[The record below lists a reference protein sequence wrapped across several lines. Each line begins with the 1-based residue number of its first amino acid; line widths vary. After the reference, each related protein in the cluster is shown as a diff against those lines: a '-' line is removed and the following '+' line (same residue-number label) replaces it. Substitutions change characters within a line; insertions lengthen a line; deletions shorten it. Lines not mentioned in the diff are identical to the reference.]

1 MDDAQIIDL
10 FFARSE
16 RAIEETEKQFAPLC
30 RTVARNL
37 LGSEQDVEECLND
50 TWHALWNAIPPQR
63 PDNLAAYAAKITRN
77 IAMKRLTAMN
87 AEKRQAIMVSYDELS
102 QCIPVGRSLEELLEG
117 RELTQ
122 VLGRFLNKLDR
133 NSRDMFLRRYWFF
146 DSTKEIAHGFG
157 ISETR
162 VTTKLHRIRKKL
174 KDYLAKEADI
184 YVR

>member
-1 MDDAQIIDL
+1 MENAQIIDL

-16 RAIEETEKQFAPLC
+16 MAIEQTEKQFAPLC

-37 LGSEQDVEECLND
+37 LDSEQDVEECLND

-77 IAMKRLTAMN
+77 LAMKRLTAMN
-87 AEKRQAIMVSYDELS
+87 ADKRQAITVSYDELC
-102 QCIPVGRSLEELLEG
+102 QCIPAGRSLEELLEG

-122 VLGRFLNKLDR
+122 VLGRFLNTLDR
-133 NSRDMFLRRYWFF
+133 DSRDMFLRRYWFF
-146 DSTKEIAHGFG
+146 DSTREIARGFG

-174 KDYLAKEADI
+174 KDYLAKEAQI

>member
-1 MDDAQIIDL
+1 MDDGQIIEL

-16 RAIEETEKQFAPLC
+16 RAIAESERKFAPAC
-30 RTVARNL
+30 RAIAWNL
-37 LGSEQDVEECLND
+37 LGNAEDAEECLND
-50 TWHALWNAIPPQR
+50 TWHILWDTIPPQR
-63 PDNLAAYAAKITRN
+63 PENLAAYAAKITRN
-77 IAMKRLTAMN
+77 LAMKRLTAMN
-87 AEKRQAIMVSYDELS
+87 AEKRQAVTVSYDELS
-102 QCIPVGRSLEELLEG
+102 QCIPAGCSLEELLEG
-117 RELTQ
+117 RELVQ
-122 VLGRFLNKLDR
+122 VLSRFLNKLDR
-133 NSRDMFLRRYWFF
+133 NSRDLFLRRYWFF

>member
-1 MDDAQIIDL
+1 MENAQIIDL

-16 RAIEETEKQFAPLC
+16 MAIEQTEKQFAPLC

-37 LGSEQDVEECLND
+37 LDSEQDVEECLND

-77 IAMKRLTAMN
+77 LAMKRLTAMN
-87 AEKRQAIMVSYDELS
+87 ADKRQAITVSYDELC
-102 QCIPVGRSLEELLEG
+102 QCIPAGRSLEELLEG

-122 VLGRFLNKLDR
+122 VLGRFLNTLDR
-133 NSRDMFLRRYWFF
+133 DSRDIFLRRYWFF
-146 DSTKEIAHGFG
+146 DSTREIARGFG

-174 KDYLAKEADI
+174 KDYLAKEAQI